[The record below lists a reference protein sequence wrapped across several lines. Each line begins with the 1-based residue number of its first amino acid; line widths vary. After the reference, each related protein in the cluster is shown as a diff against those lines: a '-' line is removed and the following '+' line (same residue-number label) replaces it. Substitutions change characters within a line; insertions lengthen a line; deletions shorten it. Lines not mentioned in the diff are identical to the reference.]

1 MQTKEKPKSPSPTP
15 QKPLSNSPQ
24 RERESSDKPLSGFP
38 KKGNWGGA
46 FCDQHRGPIPAF
58 PKGKEP
64 FKPPK
69 TQQVWTPT
77 PWGGMG
83 RGFPSAAATL

>member
-46 FCDQHRGPIPAF
+46 FCDQHRGPIPTF
-58 PKGKEP
+58 PKGKE
-64 FKPPK
+64 
-69 TQQVWTPT
+69 
-77 PWGGMG
+77 
-83 RGFPSAAATL
+83 RL